1 MGSYLFLA
9 VRALALVVIAASL
22 WPFLADAYDGLVV
35 TVAGGFLPGE
45 IAVRAGE
52 GRIYLDFLSGNGGV
66 GLSIQGFVLHFGL
79 ILVMALVVS
88 TPGLGLA
95 RMATW
100 LVGAAGLFVAAHIL
114 GVSLFVWGLW
124 LATYGGQS
132 VVTVGGTMAAF
143 AIFWA
148 SLPAVVG
155 GAWCYWFWLP
165 ALRHSVRKSQA
176 PVGDAL
182 ESRQA

>member
-9 VRALALVVIAASL
+9 VRALAVVVIAASL

-35 TVAGGFLPGE
+35 AVAGGFLPGE
-45 IAVRAGE
+45 MAVRAGE
-52 GRIYLDFLSGNGGV
+52 GRIYLDFLNGDGGV

-79 ILVMALVVS
+79 ILVIALVVS

-100 LVGAAGLFVAAHIL
+100 LAGAAGLFIASHIVGL
-114 GVSLFVWGLW
+114 SLFVWGLW
-124 LATYGGQS
+124 LATYGEQS

-148 SLPAVVG
+148 LLPALVG
-155 GAWCYWFWLP
+155 GAWCYWSWLL
-165 ALRHSVRKSQA
+165 ALRHSVRKSQS
-176 PVGDAL
+176 PVGETL
-182 ESRQA
+182 ESRQR